1 MAVNFRVWLSPE
13 AVICYACPQFTLVY
27 KLMNKVY
34 TCMQCAGI
42 IMNSSIHAAV
52 QTIVLCMILCGSSYQ
67 TASPGKTAV
76 FQLSITVPAVKVRL
90 DL

>member
-1 MAVNFRVWLSPE
+1 MALNFRVWRSVLSPE

-34 TCMQCAGI
+34 TCV
-42 IMNSSIHAAV
+42 IMNSSIYAAV
-52 QTIVLCMILCGSSYQ
+52 QTIVLCMILCGPSNQ

>member
-1 MAVNFRVWLSPE
+1 MALNFRVWTSVLSPE

-27 KLMNKVY
+27 KLSIH
-34 TCMQCAGI
+34 MQCAGI
-42 IMNSSIHAAV
+42 IMNSSIYAAV
-52 QTIVLCMILCGSSYQ
+52 QTIVVCMIFCGSSNQ